1 MELKAFYS
9 VGDLLALVDQDL
21 RSKGYRQAEGTRP
34 DTNGHTDLTIA
45 LTIERWLDPI
55 PAQLQAEVINDET
68 PTPPQPVSARKT
80 KGVSSVGKTPEQLE
94 KDREYRQRHLER
106 KAAAQQQEQEQA
118 AQEELPREWQ
128 NDFADKVLAEIE
140 ELKREQKTEVV
151 AASPGPFH
159 LNGAASK

>member
-9 VGDLLALVDQDL
+9 VKDLLALVDQDL

-55 PAQLQAEVINDET
+55 PAQLPEQEVINDET
-68 PTPPQPVSARKT
+68 PTPPQPKSAKKT
-80 KGVSSVGKTPEQLE
+80 KGVPRIGKTPEQLE
-94 KDREYRQRHLER
+94 KDREYRQRWKDKQAANQQLE
-106 KAAAQQQEQEQA
+106 QGSSSIP

-128 NDFADKVLAEIE
+128 DDFAEKVLAEIE
-140 ELKREQKTEVV
+140 ELKKAEVV
-151 AASPGPFH
+151 AASPGPFQ
-159 LNGAASK
+159 S